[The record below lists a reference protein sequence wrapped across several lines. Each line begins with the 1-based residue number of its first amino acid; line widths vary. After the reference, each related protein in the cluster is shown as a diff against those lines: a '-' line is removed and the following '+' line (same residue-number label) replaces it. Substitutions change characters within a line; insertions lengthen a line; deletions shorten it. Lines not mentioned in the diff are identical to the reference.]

1 MENLTCRYLHCKH
14 KDQMIMPGD
23 PYVLEGKMYYHKDC
37 FEQNRCIK
45 RIEQYYIDNFDKYP
59 IMQVLRKVI
68 NTLVIDRGE
77 DPEYILFAL
86 KYAKQN
92 NLKLKHPPGIYYLLK
107 NTQVE
112 EAWSR
117 YKENK
122 AKELLKDVEFKA
134 ESRLDPVE
142 GYNKSY
148 KPRGFQSILR

>member
-1 MENLTCRYLHCKH
+1 
-14 KDQMIMPGD
+14 MPED

-37 FEQNRCIK
+37 FEQNQCIK
-45 RIEQYYIDNFDKYP
+45 KIEQYYISNFDKYP

-112 EAWSR
+112 EAWDQYRES
-117 YKENK
+117 K
-122 AKELLKDVEFKA
+122 ARELLKDVEFKA
-134 ESRLDPVE
+134 ESNLAHVE

-148 KPRGFQSILR
+148 KARGFASIFK